1 MYLPTD
7 EVLYAIAD
15 MLTKD
20 VTEQIDW
27 VMYARWDIDHI
38 IADLDNLWPSDD

>member
-7 EVLYAIAD
+7 KVLYAIAEEVAA
-15 MLTKD
+15 D
-20 VTEQIDW
+20 VAERIDW

-38 IADLDNLWPSDD
+38 IADLDKLWPSND